1 MKNSRRA
8 WASWIAGA
16 ICAVPTAC
24 GPVVALRDVGT
35 DGVADGGAG
44 VRPVGSFKVQ
54 LNPPG
59 PMAPGA
65 TVVVGRV
72 QDGPSPA
79 AIQWARSMSDGDCA
93 CLLYQS
99 PSPRD

>member
-24 GPVVALRDVGT
+24 GPVMALRDVGT

-44 VRPVGSFKVQ
+44 VRPVGSF
-54 LNPPG
+54 
-59 PMAPGA
+59 
-65 TVVVGRV
+65 
-72 QDGPSPA
+72 
-79 AIQWARSMSDGDCA
+79 
-93 CLLYQS
+93 
-99 PSPRD
+99 